1 MTRDRVEKLATLFL
15 AIFSTGLALQM
26 ASAGALESASW
37 IGAVLA
43 SLGSIGLAVGV
54 RLWPQP
60 VKAAA
65 RR

>member
-26 ASAGALESASW
+26 ASAGALESTNW
-37 IGAVLA
+37 VGAVLA